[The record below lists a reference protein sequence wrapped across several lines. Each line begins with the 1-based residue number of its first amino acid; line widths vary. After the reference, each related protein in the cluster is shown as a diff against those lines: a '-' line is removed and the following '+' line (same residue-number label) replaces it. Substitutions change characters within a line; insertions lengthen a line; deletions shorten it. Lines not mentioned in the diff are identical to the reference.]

1 MRENEQSRRG
11 PRSSIQVT
19 GSTELHSE
27 RLRAPWVRLKKAD
40 KDPESGVWRG
50 QLEKLIQQLHGG
62 AEQTVGYGN
71 LDSMGEARVDL

>member
-1 MRENEQSRRG
+1 M
-11 PRSSIQVT
+11 
-19 GSTELHSE
+19 
-27 RLRAPWVRLKKAD
+27 RLKKAD